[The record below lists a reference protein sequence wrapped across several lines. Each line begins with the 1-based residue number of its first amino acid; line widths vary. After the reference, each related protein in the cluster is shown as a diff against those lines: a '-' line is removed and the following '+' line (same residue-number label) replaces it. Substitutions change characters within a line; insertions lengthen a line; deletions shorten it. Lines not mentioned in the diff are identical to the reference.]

1 MECARL
7 GSSVRQPGGLGVTG
21 LTPRQEEV
29 VRLASAGLSSKEIA
43 RRLGIAKRT
52 VDGYFS
58 EARKRTGAKTRIE
71 LVAATATRIEP
82 QAENGSCPKNRSFP
96 DKITHTGRRGRPSV
110 VTPDVIDVIRELRPA
125 HTLKAIAEKLG
136 ISRSTLYAH
145 MHEIA
150 D

>member
-1 MECARL
+1 MELTQL
-7 GSSVRQPGGLGVTG
+7 GGSVQQSGGFGVTG
-21 LTPRQEEV
+21 LTPRQEQV
-29 VRLASAGLSSKEIA
+29 VRLAAVGLSSKEIA

-58 EARKRTGAKTRIE
+58 EARRRTGAKTRIE
-71 LVAATATRIEP
+71 LVAAT
-82 QAENGSCPKNRSFP
+82 GSCPENRSFP
-96 DKITHTGRRGRPSV
+96 DKVTHTGRRGRPSV

-125 HTLKAIAEKLG
+125 HTLKAIAEKIG